1 MRQLDFARIVAKR
14 NNMNIKTTNKIL
26 VSIFEEISNTL
37 EMWEDVSIIWFG
49 KFSTLVVQQRRWVKP
64 WTKEKIIIP
73 KLTRFKFF
81 PSKILKGKINK
92 PWKE

>member
-37 EMWEDVSIIWFG
+37 EM
-49 KFSTLVVQQRRWVKP
+49 
-64 WTKEKIIIP
+64 
-73 KLTRFKFF
+73 
-81 PSKILKGKINK
+81 
-92 PWKE
+92 